1 MKMSLRP
8 FQSAGFAL
16 SILVFLLVAGAG
28 TPISA
33 ESGSAF
39 APTLAGQS
47 SSTGN
52 IPLNPDHPE
61 RYVVVPGDT
70 LWDISAMFL
79 RDPWYWPE
87 IWHVNPQVE
96 NPHLI
101 YPGDVLVLVYVD
113 GKPQI
118 RREERRVDTG
128 GAERL
133 QPRIRSE
140 DLDAAIRT
148 IPIDVIG
155 PFLSK
160 GSVLTRDEI
169 ERLPHVMAIRDDHLV
184 AGAGMDIYVRGN
196 VSAVDDGYS
205 VIRIGDALV
214 DPDDGDVVGY
224 EGIFVGEGVI
234 SRIGDPATLSLVKTQ
249 REALVGDRLIEQEFD
264 IPLQFVPRAPDQD
277 ISGRIIH
284 VQNGLAIIGQYH
296 VVVLNRGADHGLDVG
311 HVMTVWQAGR
321 VVKDRIARENVLLP
335 DEAAGTLM
343 VFKTYDRI
351 SYALIME
358 ATSEIHILDKFKTPT

>member
-1 MKMSLRP
+1 MKMSLRTVR
-8 FQSAGFAL
+8 SAGFSL
-16 SILVFLLVAGAG
+16 TILIAALVAG
-28 TPISA
+28 TSISISA
-33 ESGSAF
+33 ETGTSL
-39 APTLAGQS
+39 APMLAGQS
-47 SSTGN
+47 SSN
-52 IPLNPDHPE
+52 VDIPLNPEHPD
-61 RYVVVPGDT
+61 RYVVVRGDT

-87 IWHVNPQVE
+87 IWQINPQVE

-118 RREERRVDTG
+118 RLDRSAQTG

-140 DLDAAIRT
+140 NLADAIRT
-148 IPIDVIG
+148 IPFDVIG

-160 GSVLTRDEI
+160 GSVLSRDEI
-169 ERLPHVMAIRDDHLV
+169 EQLPHVMAIRDGHLV
-184 AGAGMDIYVRGN
+184 AGAGMELYVRGDI
-196 VSAVDDGYS
+196 SEVDEGYS
-205 VIRIGDALV
+205 VIRIGDALI
-214 DPDDGDVVGY
+214 DPDDGNVVGY

-234 SRIGDPATLSLVKTQ
+234 RRTGDPATLTLVKTQ

-264 IPLQFVPRAPDQD
+264 IPLQFVPRAPDTD

-284 VQNGLAIIGQYH
+284 VRDGLAIIGQYH

-311 HVMTVWQAGR
+311 HVMSVWQAGR
-321 VVKDRIARENVLLP
+321 VVKDRTARDSVRLP
-335 DEAAGTLM
+335 DEIAGTLM
-343 VFKTYDRI
+343 IFKTYDRI

-358 ATSEIHILDKFKTPT
+358 ATSEIHLLDRFKTPI

>member
-8 FQSAGFAL
+8 LQSAGL
-16 SILVFLLVAGAG
+16 SLSVVVISLFISVGVS
-28 TPISA
+28 ISA
-33 ESGSAF
+33 ESGTSL
-39 APTLAGQS
+39 APMLAAQS
-47 SSTGN
+47 GSN
-52 IPLNPDHPE
+52 VDIPLNPDHPD
-61 RYVVVPGDT
+61 RYVVVRGDT

-87 IWHVNPQVE
+87 IWHINPQVE

-118 RREERRVDTG
+118 RLERSAETG

-140 DLDAAIRT
+140 SLDAAIRT

-160 GSVLTRDEI
+160 GSVLARDEI
-169 ERLPHVMAIRDDHLV
+169 EQLPHVMAIRDGHLV
-184 AGAGMDIYVRGN
+184 AGAGMDMYVRGDIN
-196 VSAVDDGYS
+196 EIDDGYS
-205 VIRIGDALV
+205 VIRVGDALI
-214 DPDDGDVVGY
+214 DPDDGAVVGY

-234 SRIGDPATLSLVKTQ
+234 SRMGDPATLSLLKSQ
-249 REALVGDRLIEQEFD
+249 REALVGDRLLDQEFD
-264 IPLQFVPRAPDQD
+264 IPLQFIPRAPDTE

-284 VQNGLAIIGQYH
+284 VLDGLAIIGQYH
-296 VVVLNRGADHGLDVG
+296 VVVLNRGANHGLDVG
-311 HVMTVWQAGR
+311 HVMTVWQAGQI
-321 VVKDRIARENVLLP
+321 VKDRIARENVLLP
-335 DEAAGTLM
+335 DEPAGTLM
-343 VFKTYDRI
+343 IFKTYDRI

-358 ATSEIHILDKFKTPT
+358 ATSEIHLLDKFKNPS